1 MPFQAA
7 TYRDVKNPGQ
17 YAMPCSAKSANTT
30 TTTGNKSNVEKLKL
44 QVTNIK
50 ELP

>member
-1 MPFQAA
+1 MVIKVYAPSSS
-7 TYRDVKNPGQ
+7 RDVKNPGQ
-17 YAMPCSAKSANTT
+17 YVMPCSANTT
-30 TTTGNKSNVEKLKL
+30 TTTGNKRNVEKLKL

>member
-17 YAMPCSAKSANTT
+17 YAMPCSANTT
-30 TTTGNKSNVEKLKL
+30 TTTGDKSKVEKLKL